1 MWQALEWLARL
12 PLLGAGELAAVLKLD
27 ERAALSTLTEL
38 QQRGWIQASLAS
50 SPELEPERL
59 YGLSPTG
66 VRGLAAA
73 LDMSEQDVEA
83 LLPVS
88 RREFLHRQVRI
99 ETTVGLNRFIA
110 DLAAGSVGQKSLR
123 IEDALILP
131 RRRTTTAWW
140 PPDVD
145 AYVCLR
151 DEAAYAP
158 FFIAWDRTAAPAAH
172 RRRRVS
178 GWYAFR
184 ERQNPWGREDIPA
197 IVLVSAGPAASA
209 QWTRATEASA
219 ERRRSRPL
227 GLILT
232 ELGTLLERGSLAPI
246 WRRAGGAIDSPLV
259 ERLAWRWSLPSSA
272 LIPRL
277 GSLSAEPPAL
287 QLTQAKGPAAN
298 DARSTGRDEPG
309 TRDTSTRRLLEWVAF
324 HPLLTVEEIANVLG
338 SREPYIEVCLRQMAA
353 SGLVA
358 SMKKAGADAT
368 QSESRYYLSAKGLG
382 LQAERDGVPI
392 KRYVRQGAATG
403 ALSGRSGARLQTLI
417 RQYEHTV
424 GTIRFVVRLIDESRR
439 QGFVVKQWLS
449 AAEATER
456 FSAAGTTRWLRA
468 DAVVELVGHGKSH
481 RLYVEWDRGT
491 MRLPEMASKLT
502 AYVALYSLPTNMSRL
517 LLVTSTP
524 QREHAIR
531 SMVNDSSTAQADM
544 LTSVDNLVSRLGPC
558 GRVWLNGHVSERI
571 SLGEVLIAEPPQ
583 PHEEVAK

>member
-1 MWQALEWLARL
+1 
-12 PLLGAGELAAVLKLD
+12 
-27 ERAALSTLTEL
+27 
-38 QQRGWIQASLAS
+38 
-50 SPELEPERL
+50 
-59 YGLSPTG
+59 
-66 VRGLAAA
+66 
-73 LDMSEQDVEA
+73 
-83 LLPVS
+83 
-88 RREFLHRQVRI
+88 
-99 ETTVGLNRFIA
+99 
-110 DLAAGSVGQKSLR
+110 
-123 IEDALILP
+123 
-131 RRRTTTAWW
+131 
-140 PPDVD
+140 
-145 AYVCLR
+145 
-151 DEAAYAP
+151 
-158 FFIAWDRTAAPAAH
+158 
-172 RRRRVS
+172 
-178 GWYAFR
+178 
-184 ERQNPWGREDIPA
+184 
-197 IVLVSAGPAASA
+197 
-209 QWTRATEASA
+209 
-219 ERRRSRPL
+219 
-227 GLILT
+227 
-232 ELGTLLERGSLAPI
+232 
-246 WRRAGGAIDSPLV
+246 
-259 ERLAWRWSLPSSA
+259 
-272 LIPRL
+272 
-277 GSLSAEPPAL
+277 
-287 QLTQAKGPAAN
+287 
-298 DARSTGRDEPG
+298 
-309 TRDTSTRRLLEWVAF
+309 LLEWVAF

-382 LQAERDGVPI
+382 LEAERDGVPI

-531 SMVNDSSTAQADM
+531 GMVNGGSTARANM